1 MTNRS
6 SSTGVVPSG
15 PRVKRRR
22 RLRRWLLVIGICVVA
37 LLGAAFAV
45 LRLELNG
52 PNLASN
58 VASILNK
65 RMRGRIDI
73 GSINWDTDQLKL
85 VVTGGWVKLTVT
97 DVKVWDDCAL
107 SGGADSVEARS
118 GDPNEDC
125 TPNDRPDP
133 DPKSHRTPRKLLLS
147 SPKVTGEVDIHALL
161 FGNHDFVFRSLRVH
175 TGEVLLE
182 QTREPY
188 PLLAYDR
195 TIVSLIGAFYPR
207 QRAGFRAGIYADHPP
222 QIFDLRDIH
231 LENINMT
238 WHMSPFGSNNK
249 EHAEYSTTIR
259 LEGVNADAGA
269 GAPKG
274 DNYVYNDGTDPLV
287 TKFYVRLG
295 ATAKA
300 GTIRILDQ
308 GPTATFRLPKVPGE
322 AFPPPGRESHDD
334 LYLYDIHL
342 NRLAQLPTDW
352 NKHDFVA
359 NTLELD
365 IDAKTMPCPTEDEPN
380 PKASDGA
387 TVHVSGE
394 LDNYWD
400 RPYDGKWDLHLEGKN
415 LGPTIHTCIKR
426 KLGGENLYGT
436 ISLTGPFAAM
446 PKVGLD
452 LKNLDFNLPLGKDE
466 EPLKLTLAEVH
477 GSIDLVNDQG
487 YIEKTK
493 ALVRG
498 GKEPGEVNVSA
509 TFGLRPYNANAS
521 IEIVKA
527 IDVGRFLPKKIV
539 DSVGKFLTGRLSAR
553 GDVGEGFA
561 LEDFDLALGASPTER
576 ALRVHK
582 GRLFTND
589 DFESIHVERVAV
601 EAGKSH
607 AVFEGKIDIKHDD
620 LNIRMDGD
628 FPDLDQWLKRLGL
641 PALAA
646 SAGGGTVIFSGK
658 LTAPRI
664 TVNTTLTGVPCINQL
679 QLVDLEVQNDVI
691 NVRKMTSPGL
701 GGELTGDARVRLGAM
716 PMIEHMHLLGTKL
729 DASKLCGFKGSVTG
743 TIDSIDAELTGSIDP
758 NRSALDWLDHAK
770 VYAKADHLDVKGDR
784 YTNIA
789 ACINRPDDA
798 RCRVSATYLDGDDL
812 AQCEDAK
819 KLHGSCIVAS
829 ALRAAGG
836 ALDATIAK
844 LPATTGKHPQPAR
857 LGGTFALGDLP
868 MAVLDQ
874 FVGKS
879 VVGGLAN
886 ITLHLGGTPT
896 QPVATG
902 AVQLL
907 RAWAAGAFLGDAQI
921 AVEPATV
928 QGQASIAFHGTAL
941 AGRLEIKGT
950 LGTTRPYPVEL
961 AITGHRIEVDPFVDL
976 TALLKSPDPIQA
988 WVSGTV
994 TVRSELEPVGAPAP
1008 EMWVEL
1014 SEVRAIVDHR
1024 TIDGRITPL
1033 QLSVVDQDPAVRP
1046 AVSIHATTTSV
1057 ELACRDKATGTP
1069 HACTVRV
1076 ATPAGVIDFAGG
1088 LSERAGL
1095 AFTATSPVDA
1105 KGKSQPLDLS
1115 LLSSLFDTRFDHV
1128 AGQVRVQGSIH
1139 GTFDK
1144 PVYEITLELHDVLL
1158 RPVGTDTVLQ
1168 VGAECAVGTPGWLS
1182 RRVPTPA
1189 VECSVLKLANGS
1201 LGFENVKLKVVDE
1214 HRDEQGELVIHGGI
1228 QFDGLSPSAWG
1239 VIIEGKLA
1247 GKMLPI
1253 VAPNAIAQAT
1263 GLATIGEDRI
1273 RLYGRGAR
1281 PLIAGSLTFDAAQPL
1296 SVLPRGLPHEISF
1309 TRGSVDISTIITGD
1323 HRTTAFE
1330 LDEVGG
1336 KVDNEGL
1343 LERIDGT
1350 LELTDSALTKAQL
1363 ELDADS
1369 LAFDKR
1375 DVLNLVVSL
1384 KGISISLANEQWHV
1398 SNGQQGG
1405 ITVVSGTYKSN
1416 FELTDRITKLAARNV
1431 PAKPFW
1437 ETYPQLANADLDL
1450 TLHVAKFSVANN
1462 VAPSIELTGD
1472 AAIRNTPRDPRI
1484 QGTISVQQGIFRIP
1498 GTRATFITRQ
1508 GSKIDFKDTE
1518 RASNPALNVISEAN
1532 YTDLSGQLHIIT
1544 MTINGTLEQPQW
1556 DLTTSTGYN
1565 KSQTLSLLVLGRN
1578 QESLRRSF
1586 GDQQLGSTPQTGD
1599 VSTNPSQGVADQ
1611 IVKDLAG
1618 DWVSGLLG
1626 TSLTQLTGLDV
1637 LRFEIGFGSVGIHIE
1652 KKFLENV
1659 QVIVDAE
1666 QTIRGNTLNPRG
1678 VLKTPLKLIG
1688 PGTVKLEVGWLGK
1701 NYYDP
1706 AELDISDKNL
1716 KLTYRLFIP

>member
-1 MTNRS
+1 M
-6 SSTGVVPSG
+6 
-15 PRVKRRR
+15 
-22 RLRRWLLVIGICVVA
+22 RRWLLVIGISVVA

-45 LRLELNG
+45 LRLELDG

-65 RMRGRIDI
+65 RMRGRVEI
-73 GSINWDTDQLKL
+73 GSIEWGTSDLKL
-85 VVTGGWVKLTVT
+85 IITGGWVALTVT

-107 SGGADSVEARS
+107 SADAGAETDLIRS

-125 TPNDRPDP
+125 TPDDRPDP
-133 DPKSHRTPRKLLLS
+133 GVKSRRSPRKLLLS
-147 SPKVTGEVDIHALL
+147 SPRITGFVDIHALM
-161 FGNHDFVFRSLRVH
+161 FGNHDFVFKALHVYG
-175 TGEVLLE
+175 GEVLLE

-207 QRAGFRAGIYADHPP
+207 QRAGFRAGIYADHPSP
-222 QIFDLRDIH
+222 IFDLRDVH

-238 WHMSPFGSNNK
+238 WHMSPFASNNK
-249 EHAEYSTTIR
+249 THAEYSTTIR
-259 LEGVNADAGA
+259 LEGVNADADG
-269 GAPKG
+269 KNN

-287 TKFYVRLG
+287 TKFYVRLA
-295 ATAKA
+295 ATARS
-300 GTIRILDQ
+300 GVVRILDQ
-308 GPTATFRLPKVPGE
+308 GPTETFRLPKPGE
-322 AFPPPGRESHDD
+322 VFPPPSRESHDD
-334 LYLYDIHL
+334 LYLHDIHL

-365 IDAKTMPCPTEDEPN
+365 MDAKTTPCATEDEPN
-380 PKASDGA
+380 PKESDGA
-387 TVHVSGE
+387 TLHVTGE

-400 RPYDGKWDLHLEGKN
+400 RPYDGKWDLHLDGKN
-415 LGPTIHTCIKR
+415 LGPTLHTCIKR
-426 KLGGENLYGT
+426 KLGGENLNGT

-452 LKNLDFNLPLGKDE
+452 LKNLDFNLPLGGDA
-466 EPLKLTLAEVH
+466 EPLRLTLAEVH
-477 GSIDLVNDQG
+477 GSIDLVNDEG

-493 ALVRG
+493 ALIRG
-498 GKEPGEVNVSA
+498 GKEPGEVTVSA

-521 IEIVKA
+521 VEIVKS
-527 IDVGRFLPKKIV
+527 IDMARFLPKKIV
-539 DSVGKFLTGRLSAR
+539 GSVGKFLTGRLSAH
-553 GDVGEGFA
+553 GDAGEGFS
-561 LEDFDLALGASPTER
+561 LEDFDLGLGAAPGER

-589 DFESIHVERVAV
+589 DFASIRVEKVAV

-607 AVFEGKIDIKHDD
+607 AVFEGKVDIKNDNLD
-620 LNIRMDGD
+620 IRMDGD

-646 SAGGGTVIFSGK
+646 SAGGGTVVFSGK

-679 QLVDLEVQNDVI
+679 QLVDLEVQGDVI
-691 NVRKMTSPGL
+691 DVRKMTSPGL
-701 GGELTGDARVRLGAM
+701 GGELTGDARVRLGGV
-716 PMIEHMHLLGTKL
+716 PVIERMHLLGSKL

-743 TIDSIDAELTGSIDP
+743 TIDSVDAELTGAIDP
-758 NRSALDWLDHAK
+758 NRSAIDWLDYAK
-770 VYAKADHLDVKGDR
+770 VFAKADHLDVKGDR
-784 YTNIA
+784 YTAIQL
-789 ACINRPDDA
+789 CINRPDDA
-798 RCRVSATYLDGDDL
+798 RCRASASYLDDDDL
-812 AQCEDAK
+812 AQCSDAK

-836 ALDATIAK
+836 TLDATIAK
-844 LPATTGKHPQPAR
+844 LPATTGKTAQPAR

-879 VVGGLAN
+879 IVGGLAN
-886 ITLHLGGTPT
+886 VTLHLGGTPT
-896 QPVATG
+896 QPLATG
-902 AVQLL
+902 AVQIL
-907 RAWAAGAFLGDAQI
+907 RAWTAGAFLGDTQI

-928 QGQASIAFHGTAL
+928 RGQASLAFHGTAL
-941 AGRLEIKGT
+941 AGRLAITGT
-950 LGTTRPYPVEL
+950 LGTTAPYPVEI

-976 TALLKSPDPIQA
+976 TALLKLGDPVQA

-994 TVRSELEPVGAPAP
+994 TVRAELEPVGIPHP
-1008 EMWVEL
+1008 EMWIEL
-1014 SEVRAIVDHR
+1014 SEVRGIVDHR
-1024 TIDGRITPL
+1024 TADGRITPL

-1046 AVSIHATTTSV
+1046 AVSIRATKTSV
-1057 ELACRDKATGTP
+1057 ELACRDKASGAQRP
-1069 HACTVRV
+1069 CTVRV

-1088 LSERAGL
+1088 LSEGAGL

-1105 KGKSQPLDLS
+1105 KGNAQRLDLS
-1115 LLSSLFDTRFDHV
+1115 LLSALFDTRFDHV
-1128 AGQVRVQGSIH
+1128 AGQIRVQGAIS

-1144 PVYEITLELHDVLL
+1144 PIYEVTMELHDVRL

-1168 VGAECAVGTPGWLS
+1168 VGAECDAASSWLA
-1182 RRVPTPA
+1182 RRFPA
-1189 VECSVLKLANGS
+1189 PECSVLKLANGS
-1201 LGFENVKLKVVDE
+1201 LGFENVKLKIVDE
-1214 HRDEQGELVIHGGI
+1214 HRDEQGELLVHGGI
-1228 QFDGLSPSAWG
+1228 QFDGLTPSAWG
-1239 VIIEGKLA
+1239 VIIEGKVA
-1247 GKMLPI
+1247 GKMLPVI
-1253 VAPNAIAQAT
+1253 APSAIAQAS

-1273 RLYGRGAR
+1273 RLYGKGPR
-1281 PLIAGSLTFDAAQPL
+1281 PLVAGSLTFEAAQPL
-1296 SVLPRGLPHEISF
+1296 SVLPRGLTHEISF
-1309 TRGSVDISTIITGD
+1309 TRGSVDISTVIAGE
-1323 HRTTAFE
+1323 HRTTGI
-1330 LDEVGG
+1330 DVDDVGG
-1336 KVDNEGL
+1336 KIDNEGL
-1343 LERIDGT
+1343 LDRVAGS

-1363 ELDADS
+1363 DLDADS
-1369 LAFDKR
+1369 ISFTKR
-1375 DVLNLVVSL
+1375 DVLDLVVSL
-1384 KGISISLANEQWHV
+1384 KGISISLANDQWHV

-1405 ITVVSGTYKSN
+1405 VTVVSGTYKSN
-1416 FELTDRITKLAARNV
+1416 FELTDRITKLAARNA

-1437 ETYPQLANADLDL
+1437 EEYPALANADLDL

-1462 VAPSIELTGD
+1462 VAPSIEFTGD

-1484 QGTISVQQGIFRIP
+1484 QGTISVQQGTFRIP

-1518 RASNPALNVISEAN
+1518 RASNPALNVTSEAN

-1544 MTINGTLEQPQW
+1544 MTITGTLEQPQW

-1578 QESLRRSF
+1578 QEQLRRSF

-1599 VSTNPSQGVADQ
+1599 VSTNPSAGAADQ

-1626 TSLTQLTGLDV
+1626 GSLTAITGFDV

-1652 KKFLENV
+1652 KKLLENAKV
-1659 QVIVDAE
+1659 LVDAE

-1678 VLKTPLKLIG
+1678 VFKTPYKIYG
-1688 PGTVKLEVGWLGK
+1688 PGNVQLEAGFLRK
-1701 NYYDP
+1701 AYNDP
-1706 AELDISDKNL
+1706 AELDISDFNV